1 MATAT
6 STARAL
12 ADWRTADGGML
23 PDRLATAI
31 ERAMLEGRISHG
43 TRIPSERE
51 LAAAL
56 DVSRATVAAAYGLL
70 RSGGWLATRRGAG
83 SVARIPDGLRHGLI
97 PSDAAL
103 AGNGIDL
110 RRAAPAAPI
119 GAYRDAMAAAVEAI
133 TPELTTST
141 ATQSLRRLR
150 GAVADRLTGRG
161 LPTRPEEVLITSG
174 SVPALWLA
182 LAALVRRAPSVL
194 VEAPTY
200 PLAVEAI
207 RQRSGRLA
215 GWPVLD
221 GWDVADFERLAREH
235 AADAAYLI
243 PDFHNPT
250 GQLMP
255 ADARTAL
262 VAAAERLGILLLV
275 DETMAEIDLRQ
286 DADAHAPPPLA
297 GPNVVTL
304 GSLSKAVWD
313 GLRVGWI
320 RADAAVVARVAEH
333 PLAAQVATAPL
344 EQAIAA
350 ELLPRLDDVLA
361 ARRSA
366 LRTRRDHLVARLG
379 AMPGIRVDR
388 PPPGGLCVWAALER
402 RSSARLAIEAAERG
416 VLLDPGGRFS
426 PAGGFDRNVRLPFS
440 LPLPLL
446 DDALDRIEPLL

>member
-23 PDRLATAI
+23 PDRLATAL

-161 LPTRPEEVLITSG
+161 LPTRPEEVLVTSG
-174 SVPALWLA
+174 SVPALWLV

-235 AADAAYLI
+235 AVI
-243 PDFHNPT
+243 
-250 GQLMP
+250 G
-255 ADARTAL
+255 
-262 VAAAERLGILLLV
+262 
-275 DETMAEIDLRQ
+275 
-286 DADAHAPPPLA
+286 
-297 GPNVVTL
+297 
-304 GSLSKAVWD
+304 
-313 GLRVGWI
+313 
-320 RADAAVVARVAEH
+320 
-333 PLAAQVATAPL
+333 
-344 EQAIAA
+344 AIA
-350 ELLPRLDDVLA
+350 
-361 ARRSA
+361 
-366 LRTRRDHLVARLG
+366 G
-379 AMPGIRVDR
+379 
-388 PPPGGLCVWAALER
+388 
-402 RSSARLAIEAAERG
+402 
-416 VLLDPGGRFS
+416 
-426 PAGGFDRNVRLPFS
+426 
-440 LPLPLL
+440 
-446 DDALDRIEPLL
+446 